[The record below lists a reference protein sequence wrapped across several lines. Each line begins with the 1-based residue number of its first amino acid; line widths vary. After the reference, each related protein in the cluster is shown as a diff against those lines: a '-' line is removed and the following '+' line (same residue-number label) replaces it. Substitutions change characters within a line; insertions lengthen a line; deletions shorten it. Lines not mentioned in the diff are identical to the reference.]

1 MKDKWEQ
8 LYALSTAIEGKMCE
22 KWMMEITQLLTEFVE
37 DVLAIVDENVKITII
52 QELNDIMSAMNNRDI
67 ILLEDS
73 IRYGLL
79 DSTKGYY
86 L

>member
-8 LYALSTAIEGKMCE
+8 LYALSKDIEGKMCE
-22 KWMMEITQLLTEFVE
+22 KWMMEITQSLTEFVE
-37 DVLAIVDENVKITII
+37 NVLVIVDENVKNIII

-79 DSTKGYY
+79 DSTKGYC